1 MNKQSPVST
10 IANEAVNQLE
20 VALGYMAWIDS
31 LSYAIN
37 RLLKEGRGQHAEQL
51 AGVIQH
57 LSCDYHNMLDSDVKN
72 LNEEL
77 NTLDLR
83 D

>member
-1 MNKQSPVST
+1 MNKQSAVST

-37 RLLKEGRGQHAEQL
+37 RLLKEGREQHAEQL

-83 D
+83 G

>member
-1 MNKQSPVST
+1 MNKQSAVST

-31 LSYAIN
+31 LSYSIN

-51 AGVIQH
+51 VEVIQH

-83 D
+83 G

>member
-1 MNKQSPVST
+1 MNKQSAVST

-20 VALGYMAWIDS
+20 VALSYMAWIDS

-37 RLLKEGRGQHAEQL
+37 RLLKEGHGQHAEQL
-51 AGVIQH
+51 AGVIQY
-57 LSCDYHNMLDSDVKN
+57 LSCDYHDMLDSDVKN

-77 NTLDLR
+77 NTLDMR
-83 D
+83 S